1 MGLDNFKE
9 EARADGYGMVVAGAK
24 SVMIDFEGREEMY
37 KELEESARAGF
48 RTMEGQILFELS
60 EKSK

>member
-24 SVMIDFEGREEMY
+24 SVMIDFEGREEML
-37 KELEESARAGF
+37 KKLEEDAMAGF
-48 RTMEGQILFELS
+48 RTLEGQILYELS
-60 EKSK
+60 QKSK